1 MMKKVVMVV
10 ACAFMLGAGLIGNIS
25 VNMLSAALAG
35 ACVGFVFWNA
45 KPAKVFM
52 GDTGSMFLGGMVV
65 AISFGIGRPLMLIF
79 AGCIYFI
86 EALSVMLQVAY
97 YKKTKKRLF
106 KMSPLHHHFEMCG
119 WSEDKVVL
127 VFSAVTLVGC
137 VISLLPLILNF

>member
-1 MMKKVVMVV
+1 
-10 ACAFMLGAGLIGNIS
+10 MLGAGLIGNIS